1 MTGVTGDPVQLEKQI
16 FNLSSGD
23 DNAFRQTALS
33 AFHHQYHHNQVY
45 RQYCDLLGTSPR
57 HTTDMEQI
65 PFLPVEFFKS
75 QFVFA
80 GDPPWEQVFTSSGT
94 TGMERSS
101 HYVKKLDLYR
111 KSFTHAFEYFY
122 GPAGDWCLLA
132 LLPGYADNPDSSLI
146 YMTDDLIRHT
156 GHPDSGFYLD
166 NRQALVDKLKEL
178 EGKKQKT
185 LLLGVGFALLD
196 LAEAFPMNL
205 NHTIV
210 METGG
215 MKGRREE
222 ITREDLHQR
231 LKDGLGVDRIHSEY
245 GMAEL
250 LSQAYSRGN
259 GLFHTPPWMKVLIRD
274 HDDPFEYVD
283 AGMSGGIN
291 IIDLAN
297 LYSCPF
303 IETRDIGK
311 KHTDGSFEVLGRFD
325 HSDIRGCSLLV
336 VD

>member
-1 MTGVTGDPVQLEKQI
+1 
-16 FNLSSGD
+16 
-23 DNAFRQTALS
+23 
-33 AFHHQYHHNQVY
+33 
-45 RQYCDLLGTSPR
+45 
-57 HTTDMEQI
+57 
-65 PFLPVEFFKS
+65 
-75 QFVFA
+75 
-80 GDPPWEQVFTSSGT
+80 
-94 TGMERSS
+94 
-101 HYVKKLDLYR
+101 
-111 KSFTHAFEYFY
+111 
-122 GPAGDWCLLA
+122 LA
-132 LLPGYADNPDSSLI
+132 LLPGYADNPNSSLI
-146 YMTDDLIRHT
+146 YMADNLIRQT
-156 GHPDSGFYLD
+156 GHRDSGFYLD
-166 NRQALVDKLKEL
+166 NRKALVEKLREL

-205 NHTIV
+205 EHTVV

-222 ITREDLHQR
+222 MTRVELHQR
-231 LKDGLGVDRIHSEY
+231 LQDGLGVERVHSEY

-259 GLFHTPPWMKVLIRD
+259 GFFHTPPWMRIWIRD
-274 HDDPFEYVD
+274 PDDPFEYVD
-283 AGMSGGIN
+283 TGVSGGIN

-311 KHTDGSFEVLGRFD
+311 KHPDGSFEVLGRFD

>member
-1 MTGVTGDPVQLEKQI
+1 MTGVWGDPGQLEKQI
-16 FNLSSGD
+16 FYLPPGD
-23 DNAFRQTALS
+23 DKAFRHMALS
-33 AFHHQYHHNQVY
+33 AFYHQYHHNQVY
-45 RQYCDLLGTSPR
+45 RRYCDLLGASR
-57 HTTDMEQI
+57 HHTTDLEQV

-80 GDPPWEQVFTSSGT
+80 DDPPWEQLFTSSGT

-101 HYVKKLDLYR
+101 HYVKKLELYR
-111 KSFTHAFEYFY
+111 KSFSHAFEYFY
-122 GPAGDWCLLA
+122 GPLSSWCLLA
-132 LLPGYADNPDSSLI
+132 LLPGYADNPNSSLI
-146 YMTDDLIRHT
+146 YMADNLIRQT
-156 GHPDSGFYLD
+156 GHRDSGFYLD
-166 NRQALVDKLKEL
+166 NRKALVEKLREL

-205 NHTIV
+205 EHTVV

-222 ITREDLHQR
+222 MTRVELHQR
-231 LKDGLGVDRIHSEY
+231 LQDGLGVERVHSEY

-259 GLFHTPPWMKVLIRD
+259 GFFHTPPWMRIWIRD
-274 HDDPFEYVD
+274 PDDPFEYVD
-283 AGMSGGIN
+283 TGVSGGIN

-311 KHTDGSFEVLGRFD
+311 KHPDGSFEVLGRFD